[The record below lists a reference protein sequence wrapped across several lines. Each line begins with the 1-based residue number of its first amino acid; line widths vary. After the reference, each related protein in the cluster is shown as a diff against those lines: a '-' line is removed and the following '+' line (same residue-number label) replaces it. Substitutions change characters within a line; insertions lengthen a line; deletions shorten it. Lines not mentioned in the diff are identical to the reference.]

1 MQKIFAGQPVSEE
14 EWEALRRRLDAPKNY
29 FSEVS
34 LRKAFEQPTGSLTD
48 FIRAALGVF
57 KFPSREERI
66 ERVFDAWVTQHSSSL
81 NPGQA
86 TMLRLLKQ
94 RVLTGDTIELRIFSQ
109 PPFSIYG
116 GRARME
122 QLFGKDGFAQVVEEL
137 NTLLAA

>member
-1 MQKIFAGQPVSEE
+1 MLLAAGGRTYREGGDAMTLWNEIRSFLSE
-14 EWEALRRRLDAPKNY
+14 
-29 FSEVS
+29 
-34 LRKAFEQPTGSLTD
+34 TGQ
-48 FIRAALGVF
+48 ALGIT
-57 KFPSREERI
+57 PCI
-66 ERVFDAWVTQHSSSL
+66 ERAFDAWVTQHSNSL

-122 QLFGKDGFAQVVEEL
+122 QLFGKDGLTQVVEEL

>member
-1 MQKIFAGQPVSEE
+1 MCRIPQNLNSCLVYAET
-14 EWEALRRRLDAPKNY
+14 NY

-48 FIRAALGVF
+48 FIRAALGAF
-57 KFPSREERI
+57 KFPTREERI
-66 ERVFDAWVTQHSSSL
+66 ESAFSAWVTQHSSSL
-81 NPGQA
+81 DPAQA

-94 RVLTGDTIELRIFSQ
+94 RVLTGDTVELRIFSQ

-122 QLFGKDGFAQVVEEL
+122 QLFGKDGLAQVVDEL